1 MTKVTFGKHQGSDIT
16 EIPDDYLEWGSSN
29 LTSPKWKTLFE
40 TELNRRKQSDQSDDS
55 DKFLKKLKAEEL
67 QQIQREIA
75 NSGSEH
81 EYDRYDPY
89 TEAENRAKARQADQA
104 IKELR
109 IEYATLL
116 GLNSDTMDMLENFY
130 YNDTLSRKNFSTE
143 HKYNL
148 AMQYFKKRSDLIDV
162 AMAHS

>member
-1 MTKVTFGKHQGSDIT
+1 KRMTTITFGKHQGSDIT

-29 LTSPKWKTLFE
+29 LTSPRWKTLFQ
-40 TELNRRKQSDQSDDS
+40 TELNRRKQSDP
-55 DKFLKKLKAEEL
+55 DKLFEKLVAEEL
-67 QQIQREIA
+67 QQVQREIA

-81 EYDRYDPY
+81 EYAQCDPY

-116 GLNSDTMDMLENFY
+116 GLDSNTMDMLENFY
-130 YNDTLSRKNFSTE
+130 YNDTLSRKNFATE

-148 AMQYFKKRSDLIDV
+148 AMQYFKKRNALIDV
-162 AMAHS
+162 AMSHF